1 MITESRAPQTVAE
14 TVPSSAPSGPI
25 EGGRQ
30 DAGRIDGS
38 QVAPLAIA
46 EFERRMQWR
55 AAPAVVF
62 LCILAVLLGVA
73 LWPAV
78 FPGSR
83 VSGLP
88 DDPDVFAA
96 AALLR
101 GHVAPPS
108 RELRFESALTGPI
121 DLGIHAA
128 GDAESRFAMCERLL
142 ESARGRL
149 GGNPRLESAHAALD
163 LLRHRY
169 VHAARRYRLALDA
182 SDKYGEA
189 RFGLGFTLALAAEVE
204 PSPLVQRRERLA
216 AIAQL
221 AAVPHWASEYDEAL
235 YDRAVLLDRVGRGD
249 EARRVAREWLKRG
262 DGRPGADVMGALAGK

>member
-38 QVAPLAIA
+38 QMAPLAIA

-83 VSGLP
+83 LSGLP

-108 RELRFESALTGPI
+108 RELQFESALTGPI

-149 GGNPRLESAHAALD
+149 GGDPRVESAHARRSTCCAIATCT
-163 LLRHRY
+163 RR
-169 VHAARRYRLALDA
+169 AGIGWRSMRRTSTARRA
-182 SDKYGEA
+182 SVWASRWRSRPRSSRA
-189 RFGLGFTLALAAEVE
+189 RSSSAG
-204 PSPLVQRRERLA
+204 RLA

-235 YDRAVLLDRVGRGD
+235 YDRAVLLDRVGRG
-249 EARRVAREWLKRG
+249 ARRGGWRG
-262 DGRPGADVMGALAGK
+262 SG